1 MAYGQ
6 TSSGKTYT
14 MIGDEQHPGLYFFV
28 IEEIFHILKNLKD
41 NKSKMEAILV
51 DEISVAITE
60 IYNEEIRDLL

>member
-14 MIGDEQHPGLYFFV
+14 MIGNEENPGLYFFV
-28 IEEIFHILKNLKD
+28 IEEIFRILKNLKD

-51 DEISVAITE
+51 DDISVAITE
-60 IYNEEIRDLL
+60 IYNEEIKDLL

>member
-1 MAYGQ
+1 
-6 TSSGKTYT
+6 
-14 MIGDEQHPGLYFFV
+14 MIGDELNPGLYFFV
-28 IEEIFHILKNLKD
+28 IEEIFNILKNLKD